1 MLIEVDAMRR
11 AALSPPDAVL
21 SFWLE
26 QRNFF
31 RKQISVVCTN
41 FSLQK
46 TGRMYS
52 NAAILGSV
60 DILRYSGT

>member
-11 AALSPPDAVL
+11 AAPPDAVL
-21 SFWLE
+21 PFWLE

-31 RKQISVVCTN
+31 RKQISVVCTD
-41 FSLQK
+41 FSLHK

-52 NAAILGSV
+52 NAAILGV
-60 DILRYSGT
+60 REH